1 MEDPWREMYTI
12 AVIDDDIFI
21 GDMLEKALSKEGY
34 QVIRA
39 YSGTEAL
46 LLLERRRPDL
56 ILLDLMLPGLS
67 GEQVIEK
74 ISDIPVIVVSARTSV
89 DDKVTLLT
97 GGAVDYVTKPFDIR
111 ELMARISAQIRAAE
125 NQREKSREAKMLIFE
140 EIRMDLETREVSVEG
155 KPVHL
160 TPTEFAVLKQLMR
173 NPEQVATKSRI
184 LDAISMDTPDCTEG
198 SLKIH
203 ISNIRKKLKNQDGQD
218 HIEAVWGIGF
228 KMYEQK

>member
-1 MEDPWREMYTI
+1 MYTI

-140 EIRMDLETREVSVEG
+140 EIRMDLETREVFVEG

-173 NPEQVATKSRI
+173 NPEQVVTKSRI

-203 ISNIRKKLKNQDGQD
+203 ISNIRKKLKKQDGQD
-218 HIEAVWGIGF
+218 RIEAVWGIGF
-228 KMYEQK
+228 KMKR

>member
-21 GDMLEKALSKEGY
+21 GDMLEKALSKERY

-74 ISDIPVIVVSARTSV
+74 ISDIPVIVV
-89 DDKVTLLT
+89 LT

-160 TPTEFAVLKQLMR
+160 TPTEFEVLKQLMR

-203 ISNIRKKLKNQDGQD
+203 ISNIRKKLKKQDGQD

-228 KMYEQK
+228 KMKR

>member
-21 GDMLEKALSKEGY
+21 GDMLEKALSKERY

-203 ISNIRKKLKNQDGQD
+203 ISNIRKKLKKQDGQD
-218 HIEAVWGIGF
+218 HIEAAWGIGF
-228 KMYEQK
+228 KMKR

>member
-34 QVIRA
+34 RVIRA

-155 KPVHL
+155 KPVYL

-203 ISNIRKKLKNQDGQD
+203 ISNIRKKLKKQDGQD

-228 KMYEQK
+228 KMKR

>member
-1 MEDPWREMYTI
+1 MYTI

-155 KPVHL
+155 KSVHL

-203 ISNIRKKLKNQDGQD
+203 ISNIRKKLKKQDGQD
-218 HIEAVWGIGF
+218 RIEAVWGIGF
-228 KMYEQK
+228 KMKR

>member
-155 KPVHL
+155 KSVHL

-203 ISNIRKKLKNQDGQD
+203 ISNIRKKLKKQDGQD
-218 HIEAVWGIGF
+218 RIEAVWGIGF
-228 KMYEQK
+228 KMKR

>member
-46 LLLERRRPDL
+46 LLLERRRSDL

-203 ISNIRKKLKNQDGQD
+203 ISNIRKKLKKQDGQD
-218 HIEAVWGIGF
+218 YIEAVWGIGF
-228 KMYEQK
+228 KMKR

>member
-21 GDMLEKALSKEGY
+21 GDMLEKALSKERY

-97 GGAVDYVTKPFDIR
+97 GGAVDYVTKHLWRESALRSGLRKIR
-111 ELMARISAQIRAAE
+111 GRRAGK
-125 NQREKSREAKMLIFE
+125 QKCLFLKR
-140 EIRMDLETREVSVEG
+140 SVWIWRQERC
-155 KPVHL
+155 L
-160 TPTEFAVLKQLMR
+160 
-173 NPEQVATKSRI
+173 
-184 LDAISMDTPDCTEG
+184 
-198 SLKIH
+198 
-203 ISNIRKKLKNQDGQD
+203 
-218 HIEAVWGIGF
+218 
-228 KMYEQK
+228 

>member
-46 LLLERRRPDL
+46 LLLERRRPNL

-203 ISNIRKKLKNQDGQD
+203 ISNIRKKLKKQDGQD
-218 HIEAVWGIGF
+218 RIEAVWGIGF
-228 KMYEQK
+228 KMKR

>member
-140 EIRMDLETREVSVEG
+140 EIRMDLETREVFVEG

-203 ISNIRKKLKNQDGQD
+203 ISNIRKKLKKTGRS
-218 HIEAVWGIGF
+218 GS
-228 KMYEQK
+228 Y

>member
-1 MEDPWREMYTI
+1 M
-12 AVIDDDIFI
+12 
-21 GDMLEKALSKEGY
+21 
-34 QVIRA
+34 
-39 YSGTEAL
+39 
-46 LLLERRRPDL
+46 
-56 ILLDLMLPGLS
+56 
-67 GEQVIEK
+67 IEK

-111 ELMARISAQIRAAE
+111 ELMARISAQISCG
-125 NQREKSREAKMLIFE
+125 KSEGEEPGSKNFVMK

-155 KPVHL
+155 KLVHL

-173 NPEQVATKSRI
+173 NPEQVVTKSRI

-203 ISNIRKKLKNQDGQD
+203 ISNIRKKLKKQDGQD
-218 HIEAVWGIGF
+218 HIEAVWGIDF
-228 KMYEQK
+228 KMKR

>member
-173 NPEQVATKSRI
+173 NPEQVVTKSRI

-203 ISNIRKKLKNQDGQD
+203 ISNIRKKLKKQDSQD
-218 HIEAVWGIGF
+218 HIEAAWGIGF
-228 KMYEQK
+228 KMKR

>member
-203 ISNIRKKLKNQDGQD
+203 ISNIRKKLKKQDGQD
-218 HIEAVWGIGF
+218 HIEAVGGLGF
-228 KMYEQK
+228 KMKR

>member
-21 GDMLEKALSKEGY
+21 GDMLEKALSKERY

-203 ISNIRKKLKNQDGQD
+203 ISNIRKKLKNRTVRIILRRSGGL
-218 HIEAVWGIGF
+218 VL
-228 KMYEQK
+228 K

>member
-1 MEDPWREMYTI
+1 MYTI

-140 EIRMDLETREVSVEG
+140 EIRMNLETREVFVEG

-173 NPEQVATKSRI
+173 NPEQVVTKSRI

-203 ISNIRKKLKNQDGQD
+203 ISNIRKKLKKTGRS
-218 HIEAVWGIGF
+218 GS
-228 KMYEQK
+228 Y

>member
-155 KPVHL
+155 KPVYL

-203 ISNIRKKLKNQDGQD
+203 ISNIRKKLKKQDSQD
-218 HIEAVWGIGF
+218 HIEAAWGIGF
-228 KMYEQK
+228 KMKR

>member
-34 QVIRA
+34 RVIRA

-203 ISNIRKKLKNQDGQD
+203 ISNIRKKLKKTGRS
-218 HIEAVWGIGF
+218 GS
-228 KMYEQK
+228 Y

>member
-203 ISNIRKKLKNQDGQD
+203 ISNIRKKLKKQDGQD
-218 HIEAVWGIGF
+218 RIEAVWGIGF
-228 KMYEQK
+228 KMKR

>member
-125 NQREKSREAKMLIFE
+125 NQREKSREAKMFIFE

-155 KPVHL
+155 KPGASD
-160 TPTEFAVLKQLMR
+160 TY
-173 NPEQVATKSRI
+173 RI
-184 LDAISMDTPDCTEG
+184 CG
-198 SLKIH
+198 
-203 ISNIRKKLKNQDGQD
+203 LKNS
-218 HIEAVWGIGF
+218 
-228 KMYEQK
+228 

>member
-203 ISNIRKKLKNQDGQD
+203 ISNIRKKLKKTGRS
-218 HIEAVWGIGF
+218 GS
-228 KMYEQK
+228 Y

>member
-140 EIRMDLETREVSVEG
+140 EIRMDLETREVFVEG

-203 ISNIRKKLKNQDGQD
+203 ISNIRKKLKKQDGQD
-218 HIEAVWGIGF
+218 YIEAVWGIGF
-228 KMYEQK
+228 KMKR

>member
-173 NPEQVATKSRI
+173 NPEQVVTKSRI

-203 ISNIRKKLKNQDGQD
+203 ISNIRKKLKKQNGQE
-218 HIEAVWGIGF
+218 HIVAVWAIGF
-228 KMYEQK
+228 KMKR

>member
-140 EIRMDLETREVSVEG
+140 EIRMDLETREVFVEG

-173 NPEQVATKSRI
+173 NPEQVVTKSRI

-203 ISNIRKKLKNQDGQD
+203 ISNIRKKL
-218 HIEAVWGIGF
+218 
-228 KMYEQK
+228 

>member
-203 ISNIRKKLKNQDGQD
+203 ISNIRKKLKKQDGQD
-218 HIEAVWGIGF
+218 YIEAVWGIGF
-228 KMYEQK
+228 KMKR

>member
-56 ILLDLMLPGLS
+56 ILLDLMLPGSS

-74 ISDIPVIVVSARTSV
+74 ISDIPVIVVSARMSV

-203 ISNIRKKLKNQDGQD
+203 ISNIRKKLKKTGRS
-218 HIEAVWGIGF
+218 GS
-228 KMYEQK
+228 Y

>member
-203 ISNIRKKLKNQDGQD
+203 ISNIRKKLKKQDGQY

-228 KMYEQK
+228 KMKR

>member
-97 GGAVDYVTKPFDIR
+97 GGAV
-111 ELMARISAQIRAAE
+111 
-125 NQREKSREAKMLIFE
+125 
-140 EIRMDLETREVSVEG
+140 
-155 KPVHL
+155 
-160 TPTEFAVLKQLMR
+160 
-173 NPEQVATKSRI
+173 
-184 LDAISMDTPDCTEG
+184 AIS
-198 SLKIH
+198 
-203 ISNIRKKLKNQDGQD
+203 ISCPKTSIFPTGRCPNRASRVTANPTTGRSTTST
-218 HIEAVWGIGF
+218 
-228 KMYEQK
+228 